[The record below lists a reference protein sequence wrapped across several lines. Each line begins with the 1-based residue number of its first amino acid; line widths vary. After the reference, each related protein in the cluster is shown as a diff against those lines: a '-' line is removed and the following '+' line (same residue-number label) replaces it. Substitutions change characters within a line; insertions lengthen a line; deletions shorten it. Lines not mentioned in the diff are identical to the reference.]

1 MAEMQ
6 TAEDPETVR
15 RKYGQDLERVA
26 FFYPDAQRKLD
37 HAGVELLA
45 PEDYP
50 MRLKHFEWAIANLER
65 THDVQQRVLAESLI
79 LPNPPPGVSHGLYAT
94 TEGNGGILTVQC
106 SIRPA
111 GAGEPLVTVTG
122 QGSSTIVG
130 QTAAPD
136 TSVLQSAENAA
147 EAVRGWL
154 WQRTGLSLSQ
164 YHVHFQVRSIMEGT
178 PTGVSGP
185 SAGFALFAALVSEFA
200 GVAIPSS
207 VVMTGTIGVKM
218 DVGPVGGLGGYGT
231 DTGKLVGLLKT
242 QRVQITDLVL
252 PKINFEIAKDEVS
265 SLEEENVAVHP
276 VVSATDAFP
285 MLFSLTEEQI
295 AERIRVRMEPQMAR
309 IANA

>member
-1 MAEMQ
+1 
-6 TAEDPETVR
+6 
-15 RKYGQDLERVA
+15 
-26 FFYPDAQRKLD
+26 
-37 HAGVELLA
+37 
-45 PEDYP
+45 
-50 MRLKHFEWAIANLER
+50 
-65 THDVQQRVLAESLI
+65 
-79 LPNPPPGVSHGLYAT
+79 
-94 TEGNGGILTVQC
+94 
-106 SIRPA
+106 
-111 GAGEPLVTVTG
+111 
-122 QGSSTIVG
+122 
-130 QTAAPD
+130 
-136 TSVLQSAENAA
+136 
-147 EAVRGWL
+147 L